1 MIKPCNGFNLNRNA
15 MGNNKN
21 KRKAM
26 LKETKAATITA
37 TGI

>member
-15 MGNNKN
+15 MGNSKN

-26 LKETKAATITA
+26 LKEIKAVTITA
-37 TGI
+37 TEI